1 VAVGIGIL
9 GGGIVGGSLAR
20 RLLDDRAAIASRT
33 GLDLELIQVAVR
45 DSTRLRQFPARFLTS
60 DLEALIDH
68 PDVSLV
74 VELMGGLEPAGGLV
88 RRALELGKP
97 VVTANKELLA
107 ARGLELFDVAASKG
121 VSLLFEAAV
130 GGGIPLIRP
139 LTESLAGEKIS
150 RVLGIVNGTTN
161 YILSAMETDGQAYD
175 DALGAAQALGFA
187 EADPTADVGGHDAAA
202 KAAILAGLAF
212 GTWVEPSEVHR
223 EGIDRLDLADLEAA
237 RQLGYVVKLLA
248 TAEQRPGGIS
258 VRVHPTLVPS
268 GHPLASIRGATNAV
282 FVEGP
287 SIGQLLFA
295 GPGAGGEPTATA
307 VLGDVI
313 DAARELL
320 AGVEVA
326 PRLILDSGPTV
337 DLAEVDTSYY
347 IRMVVVDS
355 PGVLAAIASAFGES
369 GVSIASVRQDGRGE
383 DATLII
389 VTHAASELAH
399 QAAFR
404 KLGGLEPIKDVAAR
418 IRVLDQDRA

>member
-1 VAVGIGIL
+1 MAVGIGIL

-20 RLLDDRAAIASRT
+20 RLLDDRSAIAART

-45 DSTRLRQFPARFLTS
+45 DQNRARSFPTS
-60 DLEALIDH
+60 YASSNPEAVIDH

-74 VELMGGLEPAGGLV
+74 VELMGGLEPAGSLV

-107 ARGLELFDVAASKG
+107 ARGPELFDVAAAKG

-139 LTESLAGEKIS
+139 LTESLAGEKLS

-161 YILSAMETDGQAYD
+161 YILSAMESEGQSFGE
-175 DALGAAQALGFA
+175 ALAAAQKLGFA

-212 GTWVEPSEVHR
+212 GTWVQAESVYR
-223 EGIDRLDLADLEAA
+223 EGIDTLESADLEEA

-248 TAEQRPGGIS
+248 TAEQRTGGIS
-258 VRVHPTLVPS
+258 VRVHPSLVPVA
-268 GHPLASIRGATNAV
+268 HPLAAIRGATNAV
-282 FVEGP
+282 FIEGP
-287 SIGQLLFA
+287 AVGQLLFS

-320 AGVEVA
+320 AGVEVT
-326 PRLILDSGPTV
+326 PRLIIGSGATV

-347 IRMVVVDS
+347 VRMVVADS
-355 PGVLAAIASAFGES
+355 YGVLAAIASVFGDN

-383 DATLII
+383 DASLII
-389 VTHAASELAH
+389 VTHSAAERSH
-399 QAAFR
+399 RAAFDR
-404 KLGGLEPIKDVAAR
+404 LRQLEVVRQVAAT
-418 IRVLDQDRA
+418 IRVLN

>member
-1 VAVGIGIL
+1 MPVGIGIL

-20 RLLDDRAAIASRT
+20 RLLDDRSAIAART

-45 DSTRLRQFPARFLTS
+45 DQGRIRSFPPSYATS
-60 DLEALIDH
+60 NLEGVVDH
-68 PDVSLV
+68 PDVALV
-74 VELMGGLEPAGGLV
+74 VELMGGLEPAGSLV

-107 ARGLELFDVAASKG
+107 ARGPELFDVAAAKG

-139 LTESLAGEKIS
+139 LTESLAGEKLS

-161 YILSAMETDGQAYD
+161 YILSAMDLEGQPYS
-175 DALGAAQALGFA
+175 DALKAAQDLGFA

-212 GTWVEPSEVHR
+212 GTWVPGEAVYR
-223 EGIDRLDLADLEAA
+223 EGIDGLDVADLIAA

-248 TAEQRPGGIS
+248 TAEQRSGGIS
-258 VRVHPTLVPS
+258 VRVHPALVPTE
-268 GHPLASIRGATNAV
+268 HPLASIRGATNAV
-282 FVEGP
+282 FIEGP
-287 SIGQLLFA
+287 AIGQLLFS

-320 AGVEVA
+320 AGVEVT
-326 PRLILDSGPTV
+326 PRLIIASGAIV
-337 DLAEVDTSYY
+337 DMAEVDTSYY
-347 IRMVVVDS
+347 LRMEVADS

-369 GVSIASVRQDGRGE
+369 GVSIASVRQDGRGD
-383 DATLII
+383 DATLIM
-389 VTHAASELAH
+389 VTHTATESAHRRAFDRLHRLEAVKQLAAT
-399 QAAFR
+399 
-404 KLGGLEPIKDVAAR
+404 
-418 IRVLDQDRA
+418 IRVLHNN